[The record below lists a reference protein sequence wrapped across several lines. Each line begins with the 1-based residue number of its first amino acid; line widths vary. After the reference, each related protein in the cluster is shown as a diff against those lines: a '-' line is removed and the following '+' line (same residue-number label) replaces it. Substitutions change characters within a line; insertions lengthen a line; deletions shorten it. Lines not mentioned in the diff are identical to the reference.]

1 MVGCVEGMGESGNLN
16 WYFSKNLTT
25 NKQTKVCCE
34 SVSFRNVREAIS
46 MMSYQHGCL
55 NKA

>member
-25 NKQTKVCCE
+25 NKQKFAVRVCLLE
-34 SVSFRNVREAIS
+34 MLERL
-46 MMSYQHGCL
+46 YQ
-55 NKA
+55 